1 MMPYRAAQA
10 APVAPP
16 VNDLTFRRR
25 NVGLFTAPV
34 IGIAA
39 MVLLLPLPLFALPQG
54 RVFFLGGGWGMFLLV
69 AMALFVA
76 VGCAMAGSFA
86 VRGNRAGAAVVAG
99 VPLLPAVFGA
109 LLGAV
114 GLNRAFGAIAAIEGD
129 GDLRMRIMAA
139 GLGESDA
146 LPAYGCLLSAIAC
159 GASACA
165 LLGNAATVDRKP
177 HNAPAGR
184 AWAAPLAIGGLGFIV
199 AVTLRLALRIG
210 GMTLLFSVPSIL
222 IVTGLAC
229 AAALNGPL
237 VRDWREPREADR
249 WVVSVFASA
258 LLAGAGL
265 VLLELGAAYL
275 SESTG
280 LGAISGESLD
290 PSQRARILAEVAS
303 EQSSYRVLAAVDA
316 LFVVVV
322 ILTVAFAGLGRG
334 ANGKLR
340 IPGGAA
346 LYVALGATALVIASM
361 VGTRSWQMGRIEQ
374 APYVSAAG
382 EARQL
387 IDLPRVPLSPRLTS
401 SSRSGAV
408 LRVDAKG
415 KKTFRA
421 AEGLED
427 ASSLLVVEAD
437 RRAEWGDV
445 ARAIRETRQAHASG
459 HSRTRPM
466 TIELRVT
473 LLEKADRSQLGPYG
487 VLLGDETSTLVV
499 ALASQEY
506 SEDDDDSGFRH
517 VAGAYRP
524 RSFEIM
530 DAIAASIARRPQR
543 LGGLPSSPDVAIL
556 PPEGNW

>member
-16 VNDLTFRRR
+16 VNELTFGRK

-76 VGCAMAGSFA
+76 VGCAVAGALA
-86 VRGNRAGAAVVAG
+86 VRGSRAGAAVVAG

-109 LLGAV
+109 LLGAL
-114 GLNRAFGAIAAIEGD
+114 GLNRAFVAIAAVEGD
-129 GDLRMRIMAA
+129 SDLRMRIMAA

-210 GMTLLFSVPSIL
+210 GVTLLFSVPSIL

-316 LFVVVV
+316 LFVFVV

-334 ANGKLR
+334 SNGKLR
-340 IPGGAA
+340 LPGGAA

-374 APYVSAAG
+374 APYVSATG

-387 IDLPRVPLSPRLTS
+387 LDLPRVPLSPRLTS
-401 SSRSGAV
+401 SSRNGVV

-415 KKTFRA
+415 RKTLRSK
-421 AEGLED
+421 EGFDD
-427 ASSLLVVEAD
+427 ASVLVVEAD

-445 ARAIRETRQAHASG
+445 ARAIRETR
-459 HSRTRPM
+459 TRAMM

-499 ALASQEY
+499 GLASQEY
-506 SEDDDDSGFRH
+506 AEDDDNGFRNL
-517 VAGAYRP
+517 VGAYRP
-524 RSFEIM
+524 RSFEVM
-530 DAIAASIARRPQR
+530 DAISASIAKRPQR
-543 LGGLPSSPDVAIL
+543 LGGRPSSPDVAIL